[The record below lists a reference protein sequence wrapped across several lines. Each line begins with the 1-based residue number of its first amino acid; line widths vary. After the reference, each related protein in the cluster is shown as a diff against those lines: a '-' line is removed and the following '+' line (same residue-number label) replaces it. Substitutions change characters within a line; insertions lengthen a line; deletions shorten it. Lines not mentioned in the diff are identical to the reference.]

1 MSAQEKR
8 QEVIRKVLGADNVEA
23 TMKAALAAQG
33 QAERGAEMQ
42 IQFILA
48 CSSSKLVRNDPMPN
62 LFDDII
68 HTQREK
74 IAHYGERT
82 YSLSEKQIAVIAKH
96 FARIV
101 IKE

>member
-23 TMKAALAAQG
+23 TMKAALTAQG

-42 IQFILA
+42 MQFILA
-48 CSSSKLVRNDPMPN
+48 CSSSKRVRNDPMPS

-68 HTQREK
+68 RTQREK
-74 IAHYGERT
+74 IARYGERT
-82 YSLSEKQIAVIAKH
+82 YPLSEKQIAVVAKH
-96 FARIV
+96 FARI
-101 IKE
+101 IK